1 MIRMSRTSIAKAQH
15 RRAQIVHA
23 GAIAHRVE
31 IAADAVD
38 VRVAVEVGVA
48 GVAVVTA
55 AVVAVGGMVVAD
67 TAGDATKARPRTSL
81 RESRDLGR
89 SSDC

>member
-1 MIRMSRTSIAKAQH
+1 LKVAEIFRMIRMSRTSIGKAQP
-15 RRAQIVHA
+15 RLAQIVHA
-23 GAIAHRVE
+23 GVIAHPVE

-38 VRVAVEVGVA
+38 VQVVEVDAA

-55 AVVAVGGMVVAD
+55 AAAVDGMVVAD

-81 RESRDLGR
+81 RRFGH
-89 SSDC
+89 